1 MRYEF
6 HPSAL
11 EEYREAALWYAQREA
26 QVAQKFVASVEEAT
40 RGSSRLRSVGE

>member
-26 QVAQKFVASVEEAT
+26 QVAQKFVASVEEAIA
-40 RGSSRLRSVGE
+40 RIVEAPQR

>member
-11 EEYREAALWYAQREA
+11 EEYHEAALWYAQREA
-26 QVAQKFVASVEEAT
+26 QVGQKFVSSVEEAIA
-40 RGSSRLRSVGE
+40 RIVEAPQRW